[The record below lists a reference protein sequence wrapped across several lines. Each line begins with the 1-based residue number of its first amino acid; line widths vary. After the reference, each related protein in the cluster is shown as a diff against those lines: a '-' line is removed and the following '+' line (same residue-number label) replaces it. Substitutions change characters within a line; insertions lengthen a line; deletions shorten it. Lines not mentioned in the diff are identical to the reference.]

1 MVLLLFQELEQR
13 HNAVLQMYGEKAEE
27 CEELRMDLEDVKT
40 MYKTQVDQPHVFSS
54 ERRNGEATTWVFTN
68 GTRGAHFF
76 ITLLSPFLSDGF

>member
-40 MYKTQVDQPHVFSS
+40 MYKTQVNEPHVFSS
-54 ERRNGEATTWVFTN
+54 ERRNGEATTRVLPT
-68 GTRGAHFF
+68 AHGVR
-76 ITLLSPFLSDGF
+76 IYL